1 MMGSSRIA
9 FNSTFPSSFLWNVG
23 TNFHE
28 ESVLSICLTV
38 QMAVWLKLW
47 PINKATRLSLTHYM
61 KAWTSS
67 SFKNEATII
76 PPHVCVLLQ
85 NPLPCRKL
93 GSFASR
99 IPPQEE
105 STKTSHR
112 AEKASVKHIPVADSS
127 LCCWPHHAENLSQN
141 RFRWWIRDR
150 RESRQAVW
158 QSFKVSSEDMFSSMQ
173 CTPMCRE
180 TGATQTQKKKR
191 TRAKGT
197 KKISPPFGVVLI
209 GQKKTKLSRNFYFSL
224 FSRYLAFSR
233 PTPREQRI
241 QLTCHDSST
250 LPACDRANF
259 RTGLEANALDQAE
272 AFPEVERKKVKQP
285 RKRRTLETAE
295 AGRFA
300 SLRKKSDCA
309 SRSVATPCRRT
320 LSTHQKQFRKSSKAK
335 FRNLAEVEPWNNTQQ
350 RHENHFRAR
359 ARFNCTKLFAI

>member
-1 MMGSSRIA
+1 MTA
-9 FNSTFPSSFLWNVG
+9 WPS
-23 TNFHE
+23 
-28 ESVLSICLTV
+28 C
-38 QMAVWLKLW
+38 
-47 PINKATRLSLTHYM
+47 
-61 KAWTSS
+61 

-76 PPHVCVLLQ
+76 PPHVCELLQ
-85 NPLPCRKL
+85 NRLPCRKL

-99 IPPQEE
+99 IPPQKEN
-105 STKTSHR
+105 TKTSRR

-127 LCCWPHHAENLSQN
+127 LCVA
-141 RFRWWIRDR
+141 DR
-150 RESRQAVW
+150 TTQRTSHKTDSGGGSETVASRGRQ
-158 QSFKVSSEDMFSSMQ
+158 FGKVSRFQVRTCSVPYT
-173 CTPMCRE
+173 CATMCRE
-180 TGATQTQKKKR
+180 TGATQKEKKKR

-197 KKISPPFGVVLI
+197 KKISPPYGVVFI
-209 GQKKTKLSRNFYFSL
+209 GKKKAKLSRNFYFSL